1 MPGPGPG
8 LGLVLELGAL
18 ELVLELVLV
27 LELELVLGATPLA
40 PPAGRWTPACTRRSP
55 RWGLRAWRT

>member
-1 MPGPGPG
+1 VLGLELVLG
-8 LGLVLELGAL
+8 LGLVL
-18 ELVLELVLV
+18 
-27 LELELVLGATPLA
+27 VLGSTPLA